1 MKQTHK
7 QKKKILYVI
16 TKSNWGGAQRY
27 VYDLA
32 INLPKDHYEPV
43 VVVGGSGALKTKL
56 ERSLIRVISLPYL
69 GRDINLFY
77 DLAVLA
83 SLTWLFIKE
92 KPDIVHLNSSKIGG
106 LGSLAGR
113 VYNGIQKI
121 KKLSTLMSYSPPT
134 KIIFTAHGWAFN
146 EPRNELSKKLIT
158 FLSWITIFLSH
169 HTITVSKQDKLRV
182 HNMPAISDKVSCVHN
197 GIQEKK
203 LVSKK
208 EARAALFEGHP
219 SLVPKKE
226 AVWIGTIGELTQNKG
241 LMYAIEACDTLKK
254 KLSSP
259 FVYVIIGD
267 GEDKYKLANAIRKH
281 NLARE
286 VFLVGFKKD
295 ASSLLQ
301 AFDIFLLPSVKEGL
315 PYVVLEAGFAGIP
328 TVASA
333 IGGIPE
339 IITDG
344 KSGILVPPK
353 DHQHITQAIEF
364 MMTHKEKA
372 RELGTHLHQNVSTKF
387 SLQSMLANTLKIY
400 SREA

>member
-1 MKQTHK
+1 MSS
-7 QKKKILYVI
+7 KKKILYVI

-32 INLPKDHYEPV
+32 TNLPKDYYEPV

-56 ERSLIRVISLPYL
+56 ERNPVRVISVPYL
-69 GRDINLFY
+69 GRDINIFY
-77 DLAVLA
+77 DLAVFV
-83 SLTWLFIKE
+83 SLVRVFMKE

-106 LGSLAGR
+106 LGALAGR
-113 VYNGIQKI
+113 ITGIK
-121 KKLSTLMSYSPPT
+121 

-146 EPRNELSKKLIT
+146 EPRNYLSKKLIT

-169 HTITVSKQDKLRV
+169 HTITVSKQDTLRV
-182 HNMPAISDKVSCVHN
+182 HGMPAISDKVFFIPN
-197 GIQEKK
+197 GIEEKEF
-203 LVSKK
+203 VPKK
-208 EARAALFEGHP
+208 EARALLFEGHT
-219 SLVPKKE
+219 SLMPPKE

-241 LMYAIEACDTLKK
+241 LSYAIEACDTLKK
-254 KLSSP
+254 NLSSP

-281 NLARE
+281 NLE
-286 VFLVGFKKD
+286 KQVFLVGFKKD
-295 ASSLLQ
+295 ASSLLR
-301 AFDIFLLPSVKEGL
+301 AFDIFLLPSLKEGL
-315 PYVVLEAGFAGIP
+315 PYVVLEAGLASIP

-353 DHQHITQAIEF
+353 DHQRIAQAIES
-364 MMTHKEKA
+364 MMTQKEQA
-372 RELGTHLHQNVSTKF
+372 RELGVRLHQHVSTKF